1 MALVLLGLSIW
12 FGAVSGLVAPVAFVL
27 IITRRFIKPEE
38 ATLRKEFG
46 AEAESYMRTTRRWF
60 Y

>member
-1 MALVLLGLSIW
+1 MALVLLGLSVW
-12 FGAVSGLVAPVAFVL
+12 FGAVSGFVAPVAFVV
-27 IITRRFIKPEE
+27 IITKRFIEPEE

-46 AEAESYMRTTRRWF
+46 DEAEDFIRATRRWL